1 MNSRSL
7 LYMVLFGINVWVCN
21 ALEILFSA
29 FYGEKLGHGMNR
41 KWLNERI
48 IALWNVLFG
57 GLSGVE

>member
-1 MNSRSL
+1 
-7 LYMVLFGINVWVCN
+7 MVLFGINVWVCN

-41 KWLNERI
+41 KRLNERI